1 MLSLIPYAGWTNN
14 ARLANAD
21 AELIVTLDVG
31 PRVISYR
38 RLGFPVGD
46 DRGEN
51 ALKQYAE
58 QLGGRGEDGWKIRGG
73 HRLWVAPEDFGIT
86 YAPDNGPVAHEF
98 HGENTLRLVHAA
110 AGPYWVEK
118 HLTLTLDETGPGVT
132 LHHEIINRGPEPLH
146 AAVWALTVMAPG
158 GVGVVPQPPLGEH
171 PRDLLPNR
179 RLIVWPF
186 TDLSDPR
193 LRLGPHL
200 FTLAQAAGSKPLKY
214 GLRHEGGWAGY
225 LLGRRFF
232 AKTVAHEPG
241 AVYPDDGCNFET
253 FTNHEMLEVESLAPL
268 RTLASGE
275 GTAHEERWTLH
286 AFDEVLDPSDDATTA
301 ARLASAVAPL
311 LDR

>member
-1 MLSLIPYAGWTNN
+1 MLSLLPYAGWTNN

-21 AELIVTLDVG
+21 VELIVTLDIG

-38 RLGFPVGD
+38 RLGYPEGD

-51 ALKQYAE
+51 VFKQYAE
-58 QLGGRGEDGWKIRGG
+58 QLGGRRAGEWKIRGG

-110 AGPYWVEK
+110 TGPYWVEK
-118 HLTLTLDETGPGVT
+118 HLTLTLDAAGPGVT

-146 AAVWALTVMAPG
+146 GAVWALTVMAPG

-186 TDLSDPR
+186 TDLSDAR
-193 LRLGPHL
+193 LHLGPHL
-200 FTLAQAAGSKPLKY
+200 FTLTQAADRQPLKY

-253 FTNHEMLEVESLAPL
+253 FTNYEMLEVESLAPL
-268 RTLASGE
+268 RTLAPGE
-275 GTAHEERWTLH
+275 GAVHVERWTLH
-286 AFDEVLDPSDDATTA
+286 AFSDAPDATDERA
-301 ARLASAVAPL
+301 FAERLGPAVAPL
-311 LDR
+311 LTR